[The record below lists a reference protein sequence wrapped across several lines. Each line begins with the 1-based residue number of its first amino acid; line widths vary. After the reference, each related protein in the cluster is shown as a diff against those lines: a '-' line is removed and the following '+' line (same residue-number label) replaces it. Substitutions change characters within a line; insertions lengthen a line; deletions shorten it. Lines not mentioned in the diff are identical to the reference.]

1 MDPLDFLNPEQ
12 LLLFFHCHKTELSCM
27 QNPLT
32 FLSQLKDYNLIPDD
46 RYQKVRRMKSKDN
59 VQKSLYE
66 ILDWLERERSEH
78 ITLFWTCVFKET
90 IINLYPTLRLLRNS
104 LMDGSF
110 PFNTQLPEKL
120 EKEETDDRKR
130 KKLSEEEE
138 EQVKSTK
145 KKRNLRSRS
154 ACDDEELQPGPSS
167 QLTPGQKKKSK
178 KICFSSPL
186 KKGEQSDFWNWPLY
200 KSQLPVTCGL
210 QKGSLSRDRLAKGEK
225 CILCEKQW
233 FTPTEFEKL
242 AGKSSSKNWKLSIR
256 CSGTPLGKLIKEGHL
271 ESGSYKGKHK
281 KTKRSLFPSDDVVT
295 VSEGEEEEDDENED
309 DEVDLE
315 NQEDQASSSGEGNC
329 TDEDGETEEH
339 SERRPEGSKTV
350 FKVTCGG
357 VAGTLHQKRFGSGT
371 CGKSIRTETRWLS
384 PVEFVKEASSLPDA
398 SWKKDIEVDGR
409 PLSVLIEAKIL
420 RIHSLLCSCR
430 LCSPD
435 HIDLENQK
443 NDDECYVCKSE
454 EAAELVVCDHC
465 PRAFH
470 QRCHLPQVDDA
481 TLRDSSLW
489 MCTFCVFQTNH
500 KCRYSDK
507 MEMKSA
513 MLRNISQHMLECQY
527 LLLFLYSADEEQN
540 FALDPNLY
548 LENYSTVIQT
558 PMWLGKVVDKLQ
570 TKEYQTVAEFV
581 SDIQLIFSNCASY
594 NHANVEFLAVGDR
607 LKELFNGEFKKVF
620 NICEQ

>member
-1 MDPLDFLNPEQ
+1 MDPLDFLNPEE

-78 ITLFWTCVFKET
+78 ITLFWTCVFKDT

-120 EKEETDDRKR
+120 EKEETDYRKR
-130 KKLSEEEE
+130 RKPSEEEEEEE

-154 ACDDEELQPGPSS
+154 VCDDEKLQPGPSS
-167 QLTPGQKKKSK
+167 QLTPA
-178 KICFSSPL
+178 SPL
-186 KKGEQSDFWNWPLY
+186 KKGEKSDFWNWPLY

-271 ESGSYKGKHK
+271 ESASYKGKHK

-384 PVEFVKEASSLPDA
+384 PEEFVKEASSLPDA
-398 SWKKDIEVDGR
+398 NWKKDIEVDGR

-420 RIHSLLCSCR
+420 KIDPPRCSCR

-454 EAAELVVCDHC
+454 EAELVVCDHC

-570 TKEYQTVAEFV
+570 TKEYQMVAEFV

-594 NHANVEFLAVGDR
+594 NHANSEFLALGDR
-607 LKELFNGEFKKVF
+607 LKELFNGEFKKAF